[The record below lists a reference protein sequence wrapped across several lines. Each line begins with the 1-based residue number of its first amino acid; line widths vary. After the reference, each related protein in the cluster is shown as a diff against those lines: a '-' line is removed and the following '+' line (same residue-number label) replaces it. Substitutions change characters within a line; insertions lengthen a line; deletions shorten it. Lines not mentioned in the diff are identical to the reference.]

1 MPLTNTAIRN
11 ARPSEKPVKLFDG
24 GGLYLLLNPNGSR
37 WWRLDYR
44 FKGKRKTLS
53 MGIYPEA
60 GLKEARARRDSA
72 RKQLAAGIDPS
83 ATRKA
88 EKAARGGED
97 SLEAVAREWL
107 AKYAPR
113 WAPGHASKIIGRF
126 ERDIFPWLGA
136 RPVREITAPDLLE
149 VLRRIEARGAI
160 ETAHRAHQNCGR
172 VFRYAIAT
180 GRAERDPAADLRGA
194 LPPVKEK
201 HHAAITDPKAIGALL
216 RAIDGYQG
224 SFVTQCALRLAPL
237 TFVRPGELRK
247 AEWSE
252 IDLEAA
258 EWRIPAER
266 MKMRAVHIVPLS
278 VQVLASLRELYPL
291 TGSGHYVFP
300 GLRTPSRPMSENT
313 VNAALRRLG
322 YAKDEMTGHGFR
334 SIASTLLNEQGWH
347 RDAIERQ
354 LAHGERD
361 AVRAAYNYAEHL
373 PERRDM
379 MQAWADYLDG
389 LKNGA
394 EVVPLRFLNRENAL
408 G

>member
-1 MPLTNTAIRN
+1 MPLTDTAIRN
-11 ARPSEKPVKLFDG
+11 AKPGENPVKLFDG

-37 WWRLDYR
+37 WWRFDYR
-44 FKGKRKTLS
+44 FAGKRRTLS
-53 MGIYPEA
+53 MGVYPA
-60 GLKEARARRDSA
+60 VGLKQARDKRDAA
-72 RKQLAAGIDPS
+72 RKQLAAGIDPGLV
-83 ATRKA
+83 RKA
-88 EKAARGGED
+88 ERSADAD
-97 SLEAVAREWL
+97 SFEAVAREWH
-107 AKYAPR
+107 AKRAPG
-113 WAPGHASKIIGRF
+113 WAPGHAEKVIGRL
-126 ERDIFPWLGA
+126 ERDVFPWLGA
-136 RPVREITAPDLLE
+136 RLVGEVKAPELLT
-149 VLRRIEARGAI
+149 VLRRIETRGAL
-160 ETAHRAHQNCGR
+160 ELAHRAHQNCGR

-194 LPPVKEK
+194 LPPAKEN
-201 HHAAITDPKAIGALL
+201 HHAAITDPKDIGALL
-216 RAIDGYQG
+216 RAIDGYRG

-252 IDLEAA
+252 IDLAAA

-266 MKMRAVHIVPLS
+266 MKMRAIHIVPLS
-278 VQVLASLRELYPL
+278 VQAVGILRELYPL
-291 TGSGHYVFP
+291 TGTGPGPYLFP
-300 GLRTPSRPMSENT
+300 GLRPPTRPMSENT

-334 SIASTLLNEQGWH
+334 SMASTLLNEQGWH

-373 PERRDM
+373 PERRRM

-394 EVVPLRFLNRENAL
+394 EVGPLHGRLA
-408 G
+408 

>member
-149 VLRRIEARGAI
+149 VLRRIEAEAPSRQRTGRTRTAAGCSAMRSPRAGPSAI
-160 ETAHRAHQNCGR
+160 RPQISGVPSRRSRRSTTRRSPTPRPSAPCCVRSTATRARCHPMRPATGPPHVCTARRAAQGR
-172 VFRYAIAT
+172 VV
-180 GRAERDPAADLRGA
+180 RD
-194 LPPVKEK
+194 
-201 HHAAITDPKAIGALL
+201 
-216 RAIDGYQG
+216 
-224 SFVTQCALRLAPL
+224 
-237 TFVRPGELRK
+237 RP
-247 AEWSE
+247 
-252 IDLEAA
+252 
-258 EWRIPAER
+258 
-266 MKMRAVHIVPLS
+266 
-278 VQVLASLRELYPL
+278 
-291 TGSGHYVFP
+291 
-300 GLRTPSRPMSENT
+300 
-313 VNAALRRLG
+313 
-322 YAKDEMTGHGFR
+322 
-334 SIASTLLNEQGWH
+334 
-347 RDAIERQ
+347 
-354 LAHGERD
+354 
-361 AVRAAYNYAEHL
+361 
-373 PERRDM
+373 
-379 MQAWADYLDG
+379 
-389 LKNGA
+389 
-394 EVVPLRFLNRENAL
+394 
-408 G
+408 